1 MLTACGFVQ
10 GKAFARSMHD
20 SSLRRCREHAVWTLV
35 SATCSLHITV
45 AHSIAAYSVWSGY
58 SPYAYA
64 DASRGVGVA
73 CR

>member
-1 MLTACGFVQ
+1 MLTVCGFVQ

-35 SATCSLHITV
+35 SVTFSLHMTV
-45 AHSIAAYSVWSGY
+45 AHFIAAYSVWSGY
-58 SPYAYA
+58 SHCAYAYA
-64 DASRGVGVA
+64 SPGVGVA